1 MNNFFISLN
10 WFLSI
15 QMKNNNLNQ
24 KTDSFTSKKLDW
36 SIIKPELKNKFGKDI
51 YESWIKKIEFVNELH
66 DYILISVSTR
76 FIRDWITSRYL
87 DQILQIVRLHNRNI
101 NRIEFII
108 RNSETENENNSIKKD
123 STINENV
130 SFIKDT
136 YLQYSRIDP
145 NKTFDNFILGFSNK
159 LAYEASTKVSKDISH
174 YNPLYIYGGV
184 GMGKTHLLNAIG
196 LSLKDKNR
204 VMLIPAERFMYQF
217 VRSIKLNEMVRFKEY
232 FRNTDIL
239 LIDDIQFMNGKEAM
253 QEEFFH
259 TFNALLDKGSQIIV
273 SADRPPNKLSR
284 IQDRIKSRFSGGLV
298 VDIQSPDY
306 DLRYKIVKKK
316 SEELRVFYSDQFKI
330 SDEVQKFISTEIR
343 TNVRELTGALN
354 RIVSYSRIY
363 NKTASLAEAKIILKD
378 LLNLSENKVT
388 VDLIQSTVC
397 KFFKISKN
405 EMLSS
410 RRSRYLVR
418 PRQTAIYLTKMLT
431 SKSLP
436 EIGREFS
443 NRDHTTIIH
452 SVKTIEKL
460 IKADTELNSSIDNL
474 KNQILYN
481 KQNEV

>member
-1 MNNFFISLN
+1 MNITIPYKNLKTQELEWHIVQS
-10 WFLSI
+10 
-15 QMKNNNLNQ
+15 QMK
-24 KTDSFTSKKLDW
+24 DKLG
-36 SIIKPELKNKFGKDI
+36 LDI
-51 YESWIKKIEFVNELH
+51 YESWLKKITFVEEFNN
-66 DYILISVSTR
+66 YILLTVPTR

-87 DQILQIVRLHNRNI
+87 DQILQIIRGHKKEI
-101 NRIEFII
+101 IRIEFKIAELKI
-108 RNSETENENNSIKKD
+108 DKENTKEKINKD
-123 STINENV
+123 FDNEKNV
-130 SFIKDT
+130 SFIKDS

-145 NKTFDNFILGFSNK
+145 NKRFDNFLTGSSNR
-159 LAYEASTKVSKDISH
+159 LAYEASIKVSENISH

-184 GMGKTHLLNAIG
+184 GMGKTHMLNAIG
-196 LSLKDKNR
+196 FELKKKNK
-204 VMLIPAERFMYQF
+204 VMFISAERFMYQF
-217 VRSIKLNEMVRFKEY
+217 VKSIKSNDMVKFKEY

-273 SADRPPNKLSR
+273 SADRAPNKLSR
-284 IQDRIKSRFSGGLV
+284 IQERIKSRFSGGLV
-298 VDIQSPDY
+298 VDIQKPDY
-306 DLRYKIVKKK
+306 DLRKKIVEQKT
-316 SEELRVFYSDQFKI
+316 EELNKLYSEQIII
-330 SDEVQKFISTEIR
+330 SKEIQDYISSEI
-343 TNVRELTGALN
+343 TTSIRELVGAIN
-354 RIVSYSRIY
+354 RIVSFSRIY
-363 NKTASLAEAKIILKD
+363 NKPPNLAETKVVLKD
-378 LLNLSENKVT
+378 LLNISENKVT
-388 VDLIQSTVC
+388 IDLIQTLVC

-418 PRQTAIYLTKMLT
+418 PRQTAIYLTKILT

-460 IKADTELNSSIDNL
+460 KETDSEMVDNINKL

-481 KQNEV
+481 NKDNEI

>member
-1 MNNFFISLN
+1 MTNSFT
-10 WFLSI
+10 
-15 QMKNNNLNQ
+15 NNNLRNLSVEKFDWSLVQ
-24 KTDSFTSKKLDW
+24 VEMKKKLG
-36 SIIKPELKNKFGKDI
+36 SDI
-51 YESWIKKIEFVNELH
+51 YESWLKKINFVEEFNNYL
-66 DYILISVSTR
+66 LLSVPTR

-87 DQILQIVRLHNRNI
+87 DQIIKIVKSYKKDI
-101 NRIEFII
+101 IRIEFKII
-108 RNSETENENNSIKKD
+108 ENKKNINEINEFSNTSKTNENI
-123 STINENV
+123 
-130 SFIKDT
+130 SFIKDS
-136 YLQYSRIDP
+136 YLQYNRIDP
-145 NKTFDNFILGFSNK
+145 NKRLDNFITSSSNK
-159 LAYEASTKVSKDISH
+159 LAFEASMKVSENISH

-196 LSLKDKNR
+196 LELKKNNK
-204 VMLIPAERFMYQF
+204 VMFISAERFMYQF
-217 VRSIKLNEMVRFKEY
+217 VKSIKSNEMVKFKEY

-273 SADRPPNKLSR
+273 SADRAPNKLSR
-284 IQDRIKSRFSGGLV
+284 IQERIKSRFSGGLV
-298 VDIQSPDY
+298 VDIQKPDY
-306 DLRYKIVKKK
+306 ELRKRIVEKKK
-316 SEELRVFYSDQFKI
+316 EDLNNLYLDKVQI
-330 SDEVQKFISTEIR
+330 SDEIQNFISNEI
-343 TNVRELTGALN
+343 TTSVREIVGAVN
-354 RIVSYSRIY
+354 RIVSFSRIY
-363 NKTASLAEAKIILKD
+363 KKIPNLAETKVVLKD

-388 VDLIQSTVC
+388 IDLIQTTVC

-418 PRQTAIYLTKMLT
+418 PRQTAIYLTKILT

-452 SVKTIEKL
+452 SVKTIDRLKEKNP
-460 IKADTELNSSIDNL
+460 EMVDNINKL

-481 KQNEV
+481 DKQNEI

>member
-1 MNNFFISLN
+1 MNNSVINKDLK
-10 WFLSI
+10 
-15 QMKNNNLNQ
+15 QQ
-24 KTDSFTSKKLDW
+24 DLDW
-36 SIIKPELKNKFGKDI
+36 NAIQLKMKDKLGSEV
-51 YESWIKKIEFVNELH
+51 YDSWLKKINFLDVFNN
-66 DYILISVSTR
+66 YILLTVPTR

-87 DQILQIVRLHNRNI
+87 DQILQIVRSYKKDI
-101 NRIEFII
+101 IRIEFKISDQPTNQI
-108 RNSETENENNSIKKD
+108 DEKTETIQNFENKEK
-123 STINENV
+123 V
-130 SFIKDT
+130 SFIKDS
-136 YLQYSRIDP
+136 YLQYNRIDP
-145 NKTFDNFILGFSNK
+145 NKRFDNFLTGSSNK
-159 LAYEASTKVSKDISH
+159 LAYEASIKVSENISH

-184 GMGKTHLLNAIG
+184 GMGKTHLLNSIG
-196 LSLKDKNR
+196 LELKNDNK
-204 VMLIPAERFMYQF
+204 VMFISAERFMYQF
-217 VRSIKLNEMVRFKEY
+217 VRSIKSNDMVKFKEY

-273 SADRPPNKLSR
+273 SADRAPNKLSR
-284 IQDRIKSRFSGGLV
+284 IQERIKSRFSGGLV
-298 VDIQSPDY
+298 VDIQKPDF
-306 DLRYKIVKKK
+306 DLRKKIVEQKT
-316 SEELRVFYSDQFKI
+316 EELNKFYSDGVKI
-330 SDEVQKFISTEIR
+330 SREIQDYISTEI
-343 TNVRELTGALN
+343 TASIRELVGAIN
-354 RIVSYSRIY
+354 RIVSFSRIY
-363 NKTASLAEAKIILKD
+363 NKTPNLSETKVVLKD

-388 VDLIQSTVC
+388 IDLIQTLVC

-418 PRQTAIYLTKMLT
+418 PRQTAIYLTKILT

-460 IKADTELNSSIDNL
+460 KESNPEMVENINKL

-481 KQNEV
+481 NKENEI

>member
-1 MNNFFISLN
+1 MNTFKNKNLINLKTEKLN
-10 WFLSI
+10 WSLI
-15 QMKNNNLNQ
+15 QNEMKN
-24 KTDSFTSKKLDW
+24 KLGL
-36 SIIKPELKNKFGKDI
+36 EI
-51 YESWIKKIEFVNELH
+51 YESWLKKISFIDEFNN
-66 DYILISVSTR
+66 YILLSVPTR

-87 DQILQIVRLHNRNI
+87 DQILLTVRNYKKDI
-101 NRIEFII
+101 IRIEFKIVEQDTQ
-108 RNSETENENNSIKKD
+108 NDKVNNDNYEFTDKKN
-123 STINENV
+123 I
-130 SFIKDT
+130 SFIKDS
-136 YLQYSRIDP
+136 YLQYNRIDP
-145 NKTFDNFILGFSNK
+145 NRSFDNFITGNSNK
-159 LAYEASTKVSKDISH
+159 LAYEASLKVSENISH

-184 GMGKTHLLNAIG
+184 GLGKTHLLNSIG
-196 LSLKDKNR
+196 LELRKNNK
-204 VMLIPAERFMYQF
+204 VMFISAERFMYQF
-217 VRSIKLNEMVRFKEY
+217 VKSIKANDMVKFKEY

-273 SADRPPNKLSR
+273 SADRAPNKLSR
-284 IQDRIKSRFSGGLV
+284 IQERIKSRFSGGLV
-298 VDIQSPDY
+298 VDIQKPDQE
-306 DLRYKIVKKK
+306 LRKKVIQK
-316 SEELRVFYSDQFKI
+316 KTEELSILYAGQIKI
-330 SDEVQKFISTEIR
+330 SLEIQEFISKEII
-343 TNVRELTGALN
+343 NSIREIVGAVN
-354 RIVSYSRIY
+354 RVVSFSRIY
-363 NKTASLAEAKIILKD
+363 KKVPSLAETKVILKD

-388 VDLIQSTVC
+388 IDLIQTLVC

-418 PRQTAIYLTKMLT
+418 PRQTAIYLTKILT

-460 IKADTELNSSIDNL
+460 QEKDSEMVGNINKL

-481 KQNEV
+481 NKSDEI